1 MPERPRYAESA
12 CPDGLERRSS
22 TRRFASACSA
32 EAWDFSRAEEVWTRL
47 APLTPRGRDRKEDR
61 AVYGEEPI
69 LESLYDQV
77 EAAIEILERLE
88 GPALDRLRHRLSRVP
103 RLPEALDAGSS
114 LEAADLFLVK
124 KFLVN
129 YAAAVGLLD
138 ARARAAFSLGFES
151 GELRALLA
159 RGGSDEESF
168 FVSDAYDPALAAVR
182 ARARELDAS
191 LARMRGDAESSA
203 ERELGL
209 AFRGRSFIV
218 VPVGEAARLDGPA
231 RAAVAVEPYDSS
243 RCVLRLSLAPE
254 AVRAEAER
262 EGLLDEERALEAAV
276 VERLSDDVASEAA
289 RLRSYEDALGDFD
302 FALARALLARD
313 LGLTRPAFRP
323 GSLVVRKGRLLPC
336 EDERKGDGLGYRPL
350 DLELGERAA
359 MVFGPNMG
367 GKTVAL
373 QTALSLQVLAQAGLF
388 VPAERFESEVHA
400 RIVYAGAPRPGKA
413 EPGREGDGL
422 SGFGREVEA
431 LQSAW
436 EAARAAGAFVVLDE
450 LGRTTSSREAAAL
463 VAAAAERFAAA
474 TGTRCLLAT
483 HFRGACP
490 SEAVARLRMAGLDRE
505 AARAAAAGG
514 RLGGKDRLRAIAQLM
529 RYEIVRDDGI
539 EAAKGSDALEVA
551 ALLGLDE
558 DIMKAAQAHYDRES

>member
-1 MPERPRYAESA
+1 MPERPR
-12 CPDGLERRSS
+12 C
-22 TRRFASACSA
+22 SACSA
-32 EAWDFSRAEEVWTRL
+32 EAWDFSRAEEVWARL
-47 APLTPRGRDRKEDR
+47 APLTPRGRDRKDDR
-61 AVYGEEPI
+61 AVYGDGAT
-69 LESLYDQV
+69 LESQFDQV
-77 EAAIEILERLE
+77 AAAVAILERLE
-88 GPALDRLRHRLSRVP
+88 GPAFDRLRHRLSRVP

-129 YAAAVGLLD
+129 YAAAVDLLD
-138 ARARAAFSLGFES
+138 ERARVTFSLAFECE
-151 GELRALLA
+151 ELRALLA
-159 RGGSDEESF
+159 RGGSDEESL
-168 FVSDAYDPALAAVR
+168 FVSDAYDPALASLRSRV
-182 ARARELDAS
+182 RELDTS
-191 LARMRGDAESSA
+191 LARMRACAEASA
-203 ERELGL
+203 ERNLGL
-209 AFRGRSFIV
+209 VFRGRSFIV
-218 VPVGEAARLDGPA
+218 VPIDEAARLDGPW

-254 AVRAEAER
+254 AVRAESER

-276 VERLSDDVASEAA
+276 VARLSDTVASEAA
-289 RLRSYEDALGDFD
+289 RLKAYEDALGDFD
-302 FALARALLARD
+302 FALARAFLARD
-313 LGLTRPAFRP
+313 LGLSRPAFRP

-336 EDERKGDGLGYRPL
+336 EEERIAAGLDYRPL

-400 RIVYAGAPRPGKA
+400 RIVYAGAPRPGRA

-431 LQSAW
+431 LQAAW

-474 TGTRCLLAT
+474 PGTRCLLAT
-483 HFRGACP
+483 HFRGARP
-490 SEAVARLRMAGLDRE
+490 REAVARLRMAGLDRE
-505 AARAAAAGG
+505 AARAAAAEGQ
-514 RLGGKDRLRAIAQLM
+514 LGGKDRLRAISQLM
-529 RYEIVRDDGI
+529 RYEIVREDGI
-539 EAAKGSDALEVA
+539 EAVEGSDALEVA

-558 DIMKAAQAHYDRES
+558 NIMRAARAHYDRES